1 MNDMGIQGTT
11 LFDALTATVIFALVI
26 LATRAFPF
34 ALFSRRDPPR
44 AIRFVEKYI
53 PPAVMAILVVY
64 CLKDIQWASWP
75 SGIRELVAL
84 AAVAGLHLWK
94 KNAMLSIFGGTAL
107 YMALIRFS

>member
-1 MNDMGIQGTT
+1 MNDTGIQGIA
-11 LFDALTATVIFALVI
+11 LADALFATVIFALVI

-64 CLKDIQWASWP
+64 CLKDIRWACWP
-75 SGIRELVAL
+75 SGLRELIALLAVVA
-84 AAVAGLHLWK
+84 LHLWK

-107 YMALIRFS
+107 YMVLIRVI